1 VKGGARTPNS
11 WFVGMVPRRNPEIAV
26 VVLQEHGDWG
36 SNSAKIAQ
44 AIVTVYVN
52 KIRRQNH
59 NVIERAGTAK
69 PVEVGA
75 IWSTPAPADPKR
87 PAENADVLHEGHFIV
102 NPSEAAAVVASKNLS
117 SGSLFA
123 ALPLRRRERLP

>member
-1 VKGGARTPNS
+1 
-11 WFVGMVPRRNPEIAV
+11 MVPRRNPEISV

-59 NVIERAGTAK
+59 NVLQRAGDSK

-75 IWSTPAPADPKR
+75 IWSTPAPSDPKHTSV
-87 PAENADVLHEGHFIV
+87 AADQLHEGHFFV
-102 NPSEAAAVVASKNLS
+102 NPTEAAAVVAGKETSPA
-117 SGSLFA
+117 SLLA